1 VQRALVLRRY
11 RPRFV
16 EKQPTGIRKRGL
28 ALRSNEDRAAKL
40 PFEFLY
46 LLRQRRLRHPEARRS
61 TAEVQLFGDRDEV
74 TEPSEIDTHM
84 TDILIEHVM
93 PIGHM

>member
-1 VQRALVLRRY
+1 MIDGGVPTVNAPVSPRPARR
-11 RPRFV
+11 
-16 EKQPTGIRKRGL
+16 T
-28 ALRSNEDRAAKL
+28 ACSA
-40 PFEFLY
+40 FEFLY

-61 TAEVQLFGDRDEV
+61 TAEMQLFGDRDEV

-84 TDILIEHVM
+84 THILIEHVV